1 VGLNKGDNMAI
12 TLDVNMAWPQKG
24 AKLFT
29 SDGPPH
35 DFSMIGWGDASHQ
48 YVLYMDGYKTAAD
61 ELVQCLLASETAGRR
76 DTHIFPI
83 LFLYRQFIE
92 LELKWIFLVYGDAH
106 RSEKKSVIGE
116 VRHNLIKLWQKTKVI
131 LLEDATPE
139 ERQNVDIVEGY
150 IEQFHK
156 LDESSFSFRY
166 PITKTLDQ
174 ILNDEQRINLPNL
187 RQRMD
192 ELYHFFNGAD
202 GKLSI
207 TRDYRQDMEKY
218 FGDAGDNYGCGYI

>member
-1 VGLNKGDNMAI
+1 MAI
-12 TLDVNMAWPQKG
+12 TFDVKMAWPQRG

-48 YVLYMDGYKTAAD
+48 YVIYMNGYKTAAD
-61 ELVQCLLASETAGRR
+61 ELIQHALASKNAGRL
-76 DTHIFPI
+76 DTLIFPI
-83 LFLYRQFIE
+83 LFLYRQYIE
-92 LELKWIFLVYGDAH
+92 LELKWVFLVYSDAD
-106 RSEKKSVIGE
+106 RSVKKSVISDVG
-116 VRHNLIKLWQKTKVI
+116 HNLIKLWQKVRAI
-131 LLEDATPE
+131 LLEDATPKE
-139 ERQNVDIVEGY
+139 QQDVNIVEDY

-166 PITKTLDQ
+166 PITKNLDQ
-174 ILNDEQRINLPNL
+174 ILNDERRINLPNL

-218 FGDAGDNYGCGYI
+218 FSDAGDNNGCGYI